1 MQYKCQL
8 KNTHKFMHFNYY
20 LGVDV
25 SKETL
30 DAAIYPCK
38 DRKADFLH
46 ISNDTKGL
54 NEMVKW
60 LRSRKVKTVEL
71 LICAEHTGV
80 YTNNLISFTD
90 KKSIAFCLESPLA
103 IKKSLGIA
111 RGKNDI
117 VDAFRIA
124 EYAYTYREKLKLY
137 QKPSETIVQLQ
148 HLLTE
153 RRQYVKQR
161 TSLLA
166 IKSELGKYDIAKT
179 KARRDAALRRLQ
191 KIIEEIES
199 QMKSIIAEDADVKHN
214 YDLVSSVMGIGLI
227 NAVSTIVYTKNF
239 HSFDTPRQY
248 ACYIGVAPFDNTS
261 GTSIKGQTRVS
272 PLCRSQ
278 QKSELSMAARSA
290 IMNDPWIRKYYQRKM
305 KEKGGARNMHGIV
318 LNAVKFKLI
327 MRMFAVVKSGEQ
339 YKVLNY

>member
-1 MQYKCQL
+1 
-8 KNTHKFMHFNYY
+8 MHFNYY

-38 DRKADFLH
+38 DRKAGFLH
-46 ISNDTKGL
+46 ISNDNKGL

-60 LRSRKVKTVEL
+60 LKSRKIKTEEL

-90 KKSIAFCLESPLA
+90 KKSIALCLGSPLA

-111 RGKNDI
+111 RGKNDV
-117 VDAFRIA
+117 VDAYRIA

-137 QKPSETIVQLQ
+137 KKPSETILQLQ

-153 RRQYVKQR
+153 RRQYVKQN

-166 IKSELGKYDIAKT
+166 IRSELGKYDTDIT
-179 KARRDAALRRLQ
+179 KARRDVSIKRLHC
-191 KIIEEIES
+191 IIQEIEI
-199 QMKSIIAEDADVKHN
+199 QMKKIIAEDPDVKRN

-227 NAVSTIVYTKNF
+227 NAVNTIVYTRNF
-239 HSFDTPRQY
+239 QSFNTPRQY
-248 ACYIGVAPFDNTS
+248 ACYIGVAPFENTS
-261 GTSIKGQTRVS
+261 GTSLKGQTRVS

-290 IMNDPWIRKYYQRKM
+290 IMNDPGIKKYYQRKM
-305 KEKGGARNMHGIV
+305 REKGGAKNMHGLV

-327 MRMFAVVKSGEQ
+327 MRMFSVVKSGEP

>member
-1 MQYKCQL
+1 
-8 KNTHKFMHFNYY
+8 MHFNYY

-46 ISNDTKGL
+46 ISNDNKGL

-60 LRSRKVKTVEL
+60 LKSRKIKIEEL

-90 KKSIAFCLESPLA
+90 KKSIALCLGSPLA

-111 RGKNDI
+111 RGKNDV
-117 VDAFRIA
+117 VDAYRIA

-137 QKPSETIVQLQ
+137 KKPSETILQLQ

-153 RRQYVKQR
+153 RRQYVKQN

-166 IKSELGKYDIAKT
+166 IRSELGKYDTDIT
-179 KARRDAALRRLQ
+179 KARRDVSIKRLHC
-191 KIIEEIES
+191 IIQEIEI
-199 QMKSIIAEDADVKHN
+199 QMKKIIAEDPDVKRN

-227 NAVSTIVYTKNF
+227 NAVNTIVYTRNF
-239 HSFDTPRQY
+239 QSFNTPRQY
-248 ACYIGVAPFDNTS
+248 ACYIGVAPFENTS
-261 GTSIKGQTRVS
+261 GTSLKGQTRVS

-290 IMNDPWIRKYYQRKM
+290 IMNDPGIKKYYQRKM
-305 KEKGGARNMHGIV
+305 REKGGAKNMHGLV

-327 MRMFAVVKSGEQ
+327 MIMFSVVKSGEP

>member
-1 MQYKCQL
+1 
-8 KNTHKFMHFNYY
+8 MHFNYY

-30 DAAIYPCK
+30 DAVIYPGK

-46 ISNDTKGL
+46 ISNDYNGL
-54 NEMVKW
+54 NEMVRW
-60 LRSRKVKTVEL
+60 LKTRKIMTDEL
-71 LICAEHTGV
+71 LICAEHTGI

-90 KKSIAFCLESPLA
+90 KKSIALCLESPLA
-103 IKKSLGIA
+103 IKKSLGIT
-111 RGKNDI
+111 RGKNDV
-117 VDAFRIA
+117 VDASRIA

-137 QKPSETIVQLQ
+137 QKPSETIIQLQ

-166 IKSELGKYDIAKT
+166 IKSELGKYDTAKS
-179 KARRDAALRRLQ
+179 KARRDATTRRLQ
-191 KIIEEIES
+191 KVVEEIET
-199 QMKSIIAEDADVKHN
+199 QMRSIITEDPSVKQN

-227 NAVSTIVYTKNF
+227 NAVSTIVYTRNF

-278 QKSELSMAARSA
+278 QKAELSMAARSA
-290 IMNDPWIRKYYQRKM
+290 IMNDPWIKKYYQRKM
-305 KEKGGARNMHGIV
+305 KEKGGARNMHGLV

-327 MRMFAVVKSGEQ
+327 MRMFAVVKSGKP